1 MTFGDVGDTDAAGP
15 PHSAGTGLGDISRR
29 GRGWKA
35 VELRRS
41 DPSSPGIAR
50 RGRGRGFEY
59 FWPSGDKVTDPT
71 VLDRLR
77 GLAIP
82 PAWRDVW
89 ICQHPN
95 GHLQAVGTDDAGRR
109 QYLYHPHW
117 RVRRD
122 AAKFD
127 HMLDFARRL
136 ADLRAFCV
144 AVLDGRNGLDR
155 ERVLACA
162 VRLLDHGF
170 FRIGTERAVEEDDPV
185 GLTTIRKEH
194 VSIRSGDTVEF
205 DYPAKGR
212 KRRVQSLADSSVVEV
227 VGRLR
232 RRRSGGPELLAYR
245 EGGRWVDVTAADVNE
260 LIKQHCGVE
269 SSAKDFRT
277 WNATVLAAVALSV
290 SGTLGNATRHRRA
303 ITRACREVAHY
314 LGNTPTV
321 ARNSYIDPRVFDRFS
336 SGWVIDVVSFADEHA
351 GFGVPAYQ
359 GELEKAV
366 LDLLAEDT
374 DAAGVV
380 AKDELLGD
388 LEEVAS

>member
-1 MTFGDVGDTDAAGP
+1 
-15 PHSAGTGLGDISRR
+15 
-29 GRGWKA
+29 
-35 VELRRS
+35 
-41 DPSSPGIAR
+41 
-50 RGRGRGFEY
+50 
-59 FWPSGDKVTDPT
+59 

-89 ICQHPN
+89 ICQHAN

-109 QYLYHPHW
+109 QYLYHPQW
-117 RVRRD
+117 RARRD

-136 ADLRAFCV
+136 PELRAFCV
-144 AVLDGRNGLDR
+144 DVLDGRDGLDR

-162 VRLLDHGF
+162 VRLFDHGF
-170 FRIGTERAVEEDDPV
+170 FRIGTERAVDEDDPV
-185 GLTTIRKEH
+185 GLTTMRKEH

-212 KRRVQSLADSSVVEV
+212 KRRVQSLADPSVVEV

-245 EGGRWVDVTAADVNE
+245 AGGRWVDVTAADVNE

-277 WNATVLAAVALSV
+277 WNATVLAAVAVSV
-290 SGTLGNATRHRRA
+290 NGTLESATRRRRA
-303 ITRACREVAHY
+303 VTRACREVAYY

-321 ARNSYIDPRVFDRFS
+321 ARSSYIDPRVFDRFT
-336 SGWVIDVVSFADEHA
+336 SGWVIDVVSLADEHA

-374 DAAGVV
+374 DAVGVV
-380 AKDELLGD
+380 TKDELLGG
-388 LEEVAS
+388 LEQVAG

>member
-1 MTFGDVGDTDAAGP
+1 V
-15 PHSAGTGLGDISRR
+15 
-29 GRGWKA
+29 A
-35 VELRRS
+35 VRLRRA
-41 DPSSPGIAR
+41 DPSVPGITR

-59 FWPSGDKVTDPT
+59 FWPSGEKISDAD

-89 ICQHPN
+89 ICQYAN
-95 GHLQAVGTDDAGRR
+95 GHLQAIGTDDAGRR
-109 QYLYHPHW
+109 QYLYHPRW
-117 RVRRD
+117 RARRD

-136 ADLRAFCV
+136 PDLRAFCV
-144 AVLDGRNGLDR
+144 DVLEGRDGLDR
-155 ERVLACA
+155 ERILACA

-170 FRIGTERAVEEDDPV
+170 FRIGTERAVEEDDAV
-185 GLTTIRKEH
+185 GLTTMRKDH
-194 VSIRSGDTVEF
+194 VSVRSGDILEF
-205 DYPAKGR
+205 DYPAKGK
-212 KRRVQSLADSSVVEV
+212 KRQVRSLADPTVVQI

-232 RRRSGGPELLAYR
+232 RRRTRGQELLAYR
-245 EGGRWVDVTAADVNE
+245 DGGRWVDVTANDVNE
-260 LIKQHCGVE
+260 LIKQHCGEE

-277 WNATVLAAVALSV
+277 WNATVLASVAVAVDGTVV
-290 SGTLGNATRHRRA
+290 STTARRRVVA
-303 ITRACREVAHY
+303 RACREVAHY

-336 SGWVIDVVSFADEHA
+336 SGWVIDVVSLADEYA
-351 GFGVPAYQ
+351 GFGVPAHQ

-374 DAAGVV
+374 AAAGVV
-380 AKDELLGD
+380 AREDLLAD
-388 LEEVAS
+388 LEQVACAR